1 MDEEAQK
8 TADILDVH
16 TGLQL
21 CTWGSISPMDNK
33 LDASLGLPASAL
45 RMVGLKNVEEG
56 DVLVI
61 PVKGTTTSPQV
72 DWVQ

>member
-1 MDEEAQK
+1 
-8 TADILDVH
+8 
-16 TGLQL
+16 
-21 CTWGSISPMDNK
+21 MDNK